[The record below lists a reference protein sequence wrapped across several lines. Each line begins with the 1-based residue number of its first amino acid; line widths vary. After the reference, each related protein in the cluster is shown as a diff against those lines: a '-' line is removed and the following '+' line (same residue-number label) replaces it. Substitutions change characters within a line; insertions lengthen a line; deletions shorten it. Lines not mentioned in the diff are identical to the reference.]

1 MNASTSASRYSGLRI
16 GLHWAIALLI
26 AAAYALIELREIYPK
41 GSDPRELM
49 KTLHFMLGLS
59 VLFLAV
65 LRVAAA
71 LGSPKPA
78 IVPAPPAWQHAL
90 AGATHGLLYL
100 LMIGLPLLGWLLLS
114 TAGKPV
120 PFFGLELPPLM
131 GPDKATAETLKEL
144 HELIGQAGYALIG
157 LHTAAAL
164 YHHYLVKD
172 NTLRRMLPC
181 RSGQSAS

>member
-65 LRVAAA
+65 LRIAAA

-100 LMIGLPLLGWLLLS
+100 LMLGLPLLGWLLLS
-114 TAGKPV
+114 AAGKPV
-120 PFFGLELPPLM
+120 PFFGLELPPLI

-181 RSGQSAS
+181 KSGQSAS

>member
-100 LMIGLPLLGWLLLS
+100 LMLG
-114 TAGKPV
+114 
-120 PFFGLELPPLM
+120 
-131 GPDKATAETLKEL
+131 
-144 HELIGQAGYALIG
+144 
-157 LHTAAAL
+157 
-164 YHHYLVKD
+164 
-172 NTLRRMLPC
+172 LRRMPAHQVAQMQLGHFIV
-181 RSGQSAS
+181 GQIERRQSMGFQHGDKTFRFAGVMDRDPHINMRFPGVRIPVIEFRDVAVTQQPAELLE